1 MVTIRQ
7 FWLAVVVL
15 AALALVSYSADKTTP
30 GAKDAGQPAT
40 TEPQFKT
47 EKAQA
52 AQALYKTRLDDAQ
65 KELLRKQLDAKKKY
79 VIDLKQA
86 QSVAMAVKNAD
97 EAAAINDEVKLIEA
111 EIKALEEPPAKP
123 TTTED
128 KKPKPKPR
136 TPTTKK

>member
-15 AALALVSYSADKTTP
+15 AALALVSYSADKTPADT
-30 GAKDAGQPAT
+30 KDEGQQAT
-40 TEPQFKT
+40 GPEFKT
-47 EKAQA
+47 EKART
-52 AQALYKTRLDDAQ
+52 AQFIYKTRMDDAQ